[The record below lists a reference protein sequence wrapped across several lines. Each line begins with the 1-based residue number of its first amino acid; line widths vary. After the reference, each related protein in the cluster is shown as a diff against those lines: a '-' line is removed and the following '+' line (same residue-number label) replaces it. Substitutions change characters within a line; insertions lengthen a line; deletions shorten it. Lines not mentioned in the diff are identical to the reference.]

1 MAVDQEIVPDIAP
14 EIDYWDV
21 RGEEDGPMTLFW
33 VAADGQK
40 TSRSFEPDRR
50 GHLFP

>member
-1 MAVDQEIVPDIAP
+1 MAVDPEIVPEIAP

-21 RGEEDGPMTLFW
+21 RVEEDGPMTLFW
-33 VAADGQK
+33 VAADVQK
-40 TSRSFEPDRR
+40 ISRSFVPGRR